1 MESSFPQEASM
12 IRYALAAVI
21 CLVGLAGCASAPVAP
36 AQLPWQDQA
45 FGYSPALVTVGKEE
59 LFRADPQLAVLLGT
73 GRVREMTTPQRLKYL
88 LALIYGE
95 DRQRFGYAAGHSTT
109 AAETWRNQRGDCLS
123 LTVITYSAAR
133 MLGMAVQAQEVR
145 APALFDRRGELDVVN
160 QHVNV
165 VFLRAFRDLRDAEP
179 RDVVVDFDP
188 DFASR
193 RAGTPLTEDALLAR
207 YYNNVATEHLA
218 QGRRPLAYAHFKAA
232 IQADPGY
239 AAAYGNLAVLYRDAG
254 LAPQAEELLHRAI
267 ALADSADVP
276 LHTLHQLLVDQGRTA
291 EAQRFA
297 RRLEA
302 GQARDPYHW
311 IGLGLRHLN
320 DGEIQRAIGALE
332 TARELTNGFDEV
344 HRYLA
349 IAYARAGEAGKARAE
364 IARMSPADERTV
376 AKLKRKLGSAQ
387 Q

>member
-1 MESSFPQEASM
+1 MEASM
-12 IRYALAAVI
+12 IRYALAAAI
-21 CLVGLAGCASAPVAP
+21 CLLGLAGCASAPVPPAA
-36 AQLPWQDQA
+36 AQLPWQDG
-45 FGYSPALVTVGKEE
+45 FFEYKPALVTVGKED
-59 LFRADPQLAVLLGT
+59 LFRLDPKMAALLGSPA
-73 GRVREMTTPQRLKYL
+73 MQSASTPQRMKLL
-88 LALIYGE
+88 LALIFGE

-123 LTVITYSAAR
+123 LSVMTYAAAR
-133 MLGMAVQAQEVR
+133 ALGMAVRTQEVR
-145 APALFDRRGELDVVN
+145 APALFDRRGQLDVVN

-193 RAGTPLTEDALLAR
+193 RPGTPLSEEALLAR

-218 QGRRPLAYAHFKAA
+218 QGRRSLAYAHYRAA

-239 AAAYGNLAVLYRDAG
+239 AAPYGNLAVLYRDAG
-254 LAPQAEELLHRAI
+254 MPAQAEQLLHRAI

-276 LHTLHQLLVDQGRTA
+276 LHTLHQLLVEQGRTA

-297 RRLEA
+297 RKLEA
-302 GQARDPYHW
+302 GRERDPYHW

-320 DGEIQRAIGALE
+320 DGEVRQAIGALE
-332 TARELTNGFDEV
+332 AAKELANGFDEI

-349 IAYARAGEAGKARAE
+349 LAYARNGEAGKARDELA
-364 IARMSPADERTV
+364 AVASLTGDERLV
-376 AKLKRKLGSAQ
+376 SKLKRKIKDIQ
-387 Q
+387 R